1 MGAKPKRSQLKQA
14 TLLGLISLFDF
25 GSTYIYDIPSSLE
38 WVFRSKLGLS
48 SPQSLLLYSAYSL
61 PNLVVNILGGLL
73 ILRLGY
79 TRCLRIYS
87 VCVTLGQVLFAVGVS
102 SQAYPI
108 MLLGRFMVGCGAENL
123 MITQYY
129 SSHQTFDAG
138 YVTFAIG
145 INQCFT
151 YLASFVGFYL
161 VPYSYLISES
171 LEVAVW
177 STTLAPAISLCA
189 VLVFTYVK
197 DIEDQEQK
205 NREVISSQET
215 ELKIDLRPTVAEGLE
230 EETRAIKSSHSGH
243 SIDTFEEYTPNLRHK
258 SPNKEV
264 QDPELMAIT
273 TTNGTNPGTQ
283 HSFDLTENTDCSTP
297 DSKAANQP
305 ADEELFDIRTF
316 QWTDLEKFPTIFWY
330 LCLLPLTVS
339 CAYFQFTNI
348 CTSLIQTKFELEY
361 SESKN
366 IPTVFPL
373 TLLIL
378 LPFLSKLAEKHGR
391 RAFYL
396 VASSLLGIVTY
407 VFLYICDEDDQ
418 WAKIPLMTMMGVFFA
433 LYCCVFW
440 SAVTQVLP
448 LPLVNIGLSIA
459 NTIQNLSNFIYPIFM
474 GSILS
479 QITQAS
485 LQTFLWV
492 LTVLLS
498 VGFLVTLKISQ
509 LDYAGKK
516 HLDRGDST

>member
-1 MGAKPKRSQLKQA
+1 MGAKPKRSSTKQG
-14 TLLGLISLFDF
+14 LLLCLISLFDF

-38 WVFRSKLGLS
+38 WVFRSHLGLS

-79 TRCLRIYS
+79 TKCLRIYS
-87 VCVTLGQVLFAVGVS
+87 ICVTLGQLLFAVGVS
-102 SQAYPI
+102 LKAYPV

-161 VPYSYLISES
+161 VPYSYLASDS
-171 LEVAVW
+171 LNYAVW
-177 STTLAPAISLCA
+177 MTTIAPAISLIA
-189 VLVFTYVK
+189 VLVFTYLK
-197 DIEDQEQK
+197 EAEDAEFAED
-205 NREVISSQET
+205 RSILPQET
-215 ELKIDLRPTVAEGLE
+215 ELKAHSTRSVSELTHGQEYKLRSSSDLHDE
-230 EETRAIKSSHSGH
+230 HSP
-243 SIDTFEEYTPNLRHK
+243 SLRNK
-258 SPNKEV
+258 SPVKEYLA
-264 QDPELMAIT
+264 DPELDLIT
-273 TTNGTNPGTQ
+273 NTSSIDPAEDTLK
-283 HSFDLTENTDCSTP
+283 DLPECPTIMIPRKISNSIP
-297 DSKAANQP
+297 
-305 ADEELFDIRTF
+305 DEELFDIRTF
-316 QWTDLEKFPTIFWY
+316 QLGDLQKFPQIFWY
-330 LCLLPLTVS
+330 LCLLPMTVS

-348 CTSLIQTKFELEY
+348 CTSLIQTKFELDY

-373 TLLIL
+373 TLLVL
-378 LPFLSKLAEKHGR
+378 LPILSKLAEKHGR

-396 VASSLLGIVTY
+396 VASSLLGTVTY
-407 VFLYICDEDDQ
+407 VFLYISDEDDQ

-448 LPLVNIGLSIA
+448 PPLVNIGLSIA
-459 NTIQNLSNFIYPIFM
+459 NTIQNLSNFMYPILM
-474 GSILS
+474 GSILT

-485 LQTFLWV
+485 LQTFLSV
-492 LTVLLS
+492 LMILLAI
-498 VGFLVTLKISQ
+498 GFFVTLKISQ
-509 LDYAGKK
+509 LDYYGKK
-516 HLDRGDST
+516 QLYRGEYS

>member
-1 MGAKPKRSQLKQA
+1 MGVKPKRSQLKQ
-14 TLLGLISLFDF
+14 TLLLGLISIFDF

-79 TRCLRIYS
+79 KKCLRIYS
-87 VCVTLGQVLFAVGVS
+87 LCVTLGQVVFATGVS
-102 SQAYPI
+102 LQAYPI

-151 YLASFVGFYL
+151 YLASFIGFYL
-161 VPYSYLISES
+161 VPYSYLVSDS
-171 LEVAVW
+171 LQFAVW
-177 STTLAPAISLCA
+177 STTIAPAISLCG
-189 VLVFTYVK
+189 VLAFTYLK
-197 DIEDQEQK
+197 EIEDEEQK
-205 NREVISSQET
+205 NSPAVASQET
-215 ELKIDLRPTVAEGLE
+215 ELKIEMRPTLSEGLE
-230 EETRAIKSSHSGH
+230 EETIAIRSLNSTKSSDLS
-243 SIDTFEEYTPNLRHK
+243 EEYTPNQRYK
-258 SPNKEV
+258 SPSKETH
-264 QDPELMAIT
+264 DPELKAHT
-273 TTNGTNPGTQ
+273 TTSNQIT
-283 HSFDLTENTDCSTP
+283 DLEQS
-297 DSKAANQP
+297 QP
-305 ADEELFDIRTF
+305 ADLPECTTPESKIPRATPDDELFDIRTF
-316 QWTDLEKFPTIFWY
+316 QISDLEKFPTIFWY

-396 VASSLLGIVTY
+396 VASSLLGIATY

-418 WAKIPLMTMMGVFFA
+418 WAKIPLMTMMGVFFS

-440 SAVTQVLP
+440 SAITQVLP
-448 LPLVNIGLSIA
+448 PSLVNIGLSIT
-459 NTIQNLSNFIYPIFM
+459 NTIQNLSNFIYPILM

-479 QITQAS
+479 EITQTS
-485 LQTFLWV
+485 LQTFLFV
-492 LTVLLS
+492 LAMLLCI
-498 VGFLVTLKISQ
+498 GFLVTLKISH
-509 LDYAGKK
+509 LDYYGKK
-516 HLDRGDST
+516 QLYRGDSS